1 MIFWAPQG
9 LGTKSHF
16 PSSAVHSTHTCR
28 LRMALFHTCLV
39 DISCGLSGSLCRGSN
54 TAARGQV
61 LAALH
66 ELFVSLKP
74 VPHGRRLRIICQVLL
89 PAQSTALS
97 PLDYSFDVLILS
109 QGGTE
114 VYTPG
119 VLIFSSSQL
128 NLQLQLTGVHCPS
141 KLQKVS
147 FQWWW
152 SLDNHC

>member
-9 LGTKSHF
+9 LGTKSPL
-16 PSSAVHSTHTCR
+16 PSSAIHSTHTCR
-28 LRMALFHTCLV
+28 LRVALFHTCLV

-61 LAALH
+61 LAAL
-66 ELFVSLKP
+66 FMSLKP
-74 VPHGRRLRIICQVLL
+74 APHGRRLRIICQVLL
-89 PAQSTALS
+89 PARRTALS

-109 QGGTE
+109 QGGME
-114 VYTPG
+114 VDTPG
-119 VLIFSSSQL
+119 LLIFSSSQL
-128 NLQLQLTGVHCPS
+128 NLQLQLTSIHCPS